1 MFDLRYHAVSLAAVF
16 IFFVI
21 GTLVGVGISGRGVL
35 GERERLSLEA
45 RIEQAERDL
54 DDAQRRAAEQEALEE
69 YERETY
75 PAVMAGRLA
84 DRRIGVVYLGSA
96 EGEIAGAIQETLD
109 RADGDV
115 TRMRALRLPIQTGE
129 LLRTVADVPDAPNT
143 VEDLGRALAGELVDG
158 GETPLWD
165 AVGPV
170 LVEERDGTNS
180 ESLDGVVIARTVE
193 PQRGQTARFLAAFY
207 GGLAGAGVPVVGVE
221 TTDAEPS
228 AVPTYVDH
236 GFSTVDHLDTAP
248 GRVALAV
255 LLEEGGPRGSFGT
268 KDDDDPVLPPVDP
281 IAPPVG

>member
-96 EGEIAGAIQETLD
+96 EGEVAGAIQETLD
-109 RADGDV
+109 RADGDA

-129 LLRTVADVPDAPNT
+129 LLRTVADVTDAPNT
-143 VEDLGRALAGELVDG
+143 VEDLGRALAAELVDG
-158 GETPLWD
+158 GETPLWN
-165 AVGPV
+165 AIGPV

-180 ESLDGVVIARTVE
+180 EPLDGVVIARTVE

>member
-1 MFDLRYHAVSLAAVF
+1 VFDLRYHAVSLAAVF

-21 GTLVGVGISGRGVL
+21 GILVGVGISGRGVL

-45 RIEQAERDL
+45 RVEQAERER
-54 DDAQRRAAEQEALEE
+54 DDAERRVAEQEALEE

-75 PAVMAGRLA
+75 PAVMANRLA
-84 DRRIGVVYLGSA
+84 DRDIGVVYLGSA
-96 EGEIAGAIQETLD
+96 EGEVAGAIQETLD
-109 RADGDV
+109 RADGDA
-115 TRMRALRLPIQTGE
+115 TRMRALRLPIQTGD
-129 LLRTVADVPDAPNT
+129 LLREVAGVPDAPNT
-143 VEDLGRALAGELVDG
+143 VEDLGRALAAELVDG

-180 ESLDGVVIARTVE
+180 EPLDAVVIARTVE

-221 TTDAEPS
+221 TTDGEPS
-228 AVPTYVDH
+228 AIPTYVDH
-236 GFSTVDHLDTAP
+236 GFSTVDHLDTAA

-268 KDDDDPVLPPVDP
+268 KDEDDPVLPPVAP
-281 IAPPVG
+281 ITPPAG